1 MTKIVALTVGSF
13 LSVVL
18 RLSAHDVTFAFTNAI
33 TWKNDVI
40 GVTY

>member
-13 LSVVL
+13 LNVV
-18 RLSAHDVTFAFTNAI
+18 RLSGHDVTFAFINAI
-33 TWKNDVI
+33 ACKNDVI